1 MEGGKVQ
8 VPEEASLLEGGVVPM
23 RFVKVLEVVGGELAG
38 GRERLWAAAL
48 MKQRSAD
55 RNQVSDGSGKQKVQ
69 KEKDSA
75 DQAAE

>member
-1 MEGGKVQ
+1 MEGGKGPGSRRSQ
-8 VPEEASLLEGGVVPM
+8 SSRGRGGSYEL
-23 RFVKVLEVVGGELAG
+23 VKVLEVLGGELAG

-48 MKQRSAD
+48 MKQLSAD
-55 RNQVSDGSGKQKVQ
+55 RNQVSNGSGKQKVQ